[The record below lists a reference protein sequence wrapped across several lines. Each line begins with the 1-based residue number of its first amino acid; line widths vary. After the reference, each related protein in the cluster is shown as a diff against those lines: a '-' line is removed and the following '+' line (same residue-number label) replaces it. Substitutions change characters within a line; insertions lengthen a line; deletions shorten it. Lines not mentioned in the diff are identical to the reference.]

1 MDIDGTHSREAFIKS
16 MAGKCFGCSSTPHNK
31 CNGNHERDIC
41 AWCGRT
47 GHREAVCQS
56 KFMGQP
62 RKQRVAATEE
72 APPEPAAAAE
82 TTVSA
87 SQVDV
92 IAQLL
97 EGQRQLAAQIEA
109 MKQAF

>member
-1 MDIDGTHSREAFIKS
+1 
-16 MAGKCFGCSSTPHNK
+16 
-31 CNGNHERDIC
+31 
-41 AWCGRT
+41 
-47 GHREAVCQS
+47 
-56 KFMGQP
+56 MGQL

-72 APPEPAAAAE
+72 APPDTAAAAE
-82 TTVSA
+82 NTVSA

>member
-1 MDIDGTHSREAFIKS
+1 
-16 MAGKCFGCSSTPHNK
+16 
-31 CNGNHERDIC
+31 
-41 AWCGRT
+41 
-47 GHREAVCQS
+47 
-56 KFMGQP
+56 MGQP

-72 APPEPAAAAE
+72 APLEPAAATE

-97 EGQRQLAAQIEA
+97 EGQQQLAAQIEA